1 MINKR
6 TMETTFAPEVS
17 RRARNGR
24 EIIKTR
30 TYGMGFPAV
39 VELFQE
45 NDVRGGT
52 EAGNRASCS
61 RPYFSGSHRIGQVR
75 AVGYCHPLPS
85 VAIDCVYVILHK

>member
-6 TMETTFAPEVS
+6 TMETTFAPAVS

-24 EIIKTR
+24 EIIR
-30 TYGMGFPAV
+30 QDTYGMGFPAV

-45 NDVRGGT
+45 NNVRGGT

-61 RPYFSGSHRIGQVR
+61 RPYFSGIGQVR
-75 AVGYCHPLPS
+75 ELLGIAIRCHL
-85 VAIDCVYVILHK
+85 IDCVYVISYISS